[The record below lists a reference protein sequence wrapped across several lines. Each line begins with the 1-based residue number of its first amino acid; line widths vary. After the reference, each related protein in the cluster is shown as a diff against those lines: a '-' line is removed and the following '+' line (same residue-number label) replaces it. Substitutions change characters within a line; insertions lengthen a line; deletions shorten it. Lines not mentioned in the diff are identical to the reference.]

1 MKILVAEDDPSL
13 RRALVSILQKNRCCV
28 DAVDNGRDALDY
40 LRSDLYDAAILD
52 IMMPLMDGVSVL
64 IRAREAGHATP
75 VLLLTAKSGIDDKIA
90 GLDAGANDY
99 LTKPFDM
106 RELLAR
112 LRALTRRQD
121 DRQGHRLS
129 CGNTVLDTR
138 SFELSAPGGSYR
150 LAGKEYQLSVAALL
164 VLQTLIVGFS
174 IAGSYRRMAAE
185 ADRIIL
191 LADTAP
197 DSPELGDA
205 RYFRVSYSP
214 GEGSVE
220 MDLSHT
226 SLVTRDA
233 AAEYAR
239 EVIASRSD
247 SGYADGYRYLVRR
260 GRVGVRITFLSR
272 FEALDA
278 FRDNA
283 RTLLLI
289 SLCGIA
295 AMAAALA
302 AVSGRVVAPLVES
315 RRRQKEFITSASHEL
330 KTPLTVIRA
339 DAQLLESEIGE
350 NEWLSDIL
358 KQTAGMAEMTGR
370 LVYLSRAEEQED
382 AFVKIVFPVSDVAE
396 EVAQSYRS
404 VAESSGRAYAVEIR
418 EGLSCRGDER
428 AIRELMAALLDNAFR
443 YSPAGGDVSVRL
455 DAEGHGV
462 RFTVEN
468 TASGIEPE
476 QLERLAERFYRADVS
491 GGSEGFGLGLSIVR
505 AIAAAH
511 GGKLTMELP
520 EEGRIR
526 ISATLK

>member
-1 MKILVAEDDPSL
+1 MKLDMK
-13 RRALVSILQKNRCCV
+13 RRLQVRF
-28 DAVDNGRDALDY
+28 
-40 LRSDLYDAAILD
+40 
-52 IMMPLMDGVSVL
+52 VL
-64 IRAREAGHATP
+64 
-75 VLLLTAKSGIDDKIA
+75 
-90 GLDAGANDY
+90 
-99 LTKPFDM
+99 
-106 RELLAR
+106 
-112 LRALTRRQD
+112 
-121 DRQGHRLS
+121 
-129 CGNTVLDTR
+129 
-138 SFELSAPGGSYR
+138 
-150 LAGKEYQLSVAALL
+150 LSVAALL

-302 AVSGRVVAPLVES
+302 AVSGRGVES

-396 EVAQSYRS
+396 EMAQSYRS

>member
-1 MKILVAEDDPSL
+1 MKLDMK
-13 RRALVSILQKNRCCV
+13 RRLQVRF
-28 DAVDNGRDALDY
+28 
-40 LRSDLYDAAILD
+40 
-52 IMMPLMDGVSVL
+52 VL
-64 IRAREAGHATP
+64 
-75 VLLLTAKSGIDDKIA
+75 
-90 GLDAGANDY
+90 
-99 LTKPFDM
+99 
-106 RELLAR
+106 
-112 LRALTRRQD
+112 
-121 DRQGHRLS
+121 
-129 CGNTVLDTR
+129 
-138 SFELSAPGGSYR
+138 
-150 LAGKEYQLSVAALL
+150 LSVAALL

-191 LADTAP
+191 LADTAL

-260 GRVGVRITFLSR
+260 GRGGVRITFLSR

-315 RRRQKEFITSASHEL
+315 RRRQKEFITSASHEF

-476 QLERLAERFYRADVS
+476 QLERLAERFYRADLS

>member
-1 MKILVAEDDPSL
+1 
-13 RRALVSILQKNRCCV
+13 
-28 DAVDNGRDALDY
+28 
-40 LRSDLYDAAILD
+40 
-52 IMMPLMDGVSVL
+52 
-64 IRAREAGHATP
+64 
-75 VLLLTAKSGIDDKIA
+75 
-90 GLDAGANDY
+90 
-99 LTKPFDM
+99 
-106 RELLAR
+106 
-112 LRALTRRQD
+112 
-121 DRQGHRLS
+121 
-129 CGNTVLDTR
+129 
-138 SFELSAPGGSYR
+138 
-150 LAGKEYQLSVAALL
+150 
-164 VLQTLIVGFS
+164 
-174 IAGSYRRMAAE
+174 MAAE

-260 GRVGVRITFLSR
+260 GRGGVRITFLSR
-272 FEALDA
+272 FEALNA